1 MGTCLFMLLAYGTVL
16 QSPTA
21 SAVAVPFDRLMAAP
35 STLRHFDKLNAGKL
49 TDRNLRAR
57 LGFCD
62 SPSRG
67 E

>member
-1 MGTCLFMLLAYGTVL
+1 
-16 QSPTA
+16 
-21 SAVAVPFDRLMAAP
+21 VPFDRHMAAP

-57 LGFCD
+57 LGFCLSAALRLAQAGD